1 MTDLTDEQMHAAMD
15 WAVREA
21 ARPFAA
27 HCGNGDGEPSLPT
40 SAVRNDPHL
49 SDLSPRVAEL
59 APLRPPVAAGVT

>member
-27 HCGNGDGEPSLPT
+27 HCGNGDGAPSLPT
-40 SAVRNDPHL
+40 AAGSKDPDL
-49 SDLSPRVAEL
+49 SDSSPRVAGV